1 MDEDK
6 ALKKEYIQYL
16 ILLYR
21 MEQENNLNMGEYPD
35 FEEWLQIRKDE
46 LTWHTIH

>member
-1 MDEDK
+1 MDDDK

-21 MEQENNLNMGEYPD
+21 MEEENNLNMGEYPD
-35 FEEWLQIRKDE
+35 FEEWLDIRKDE